1 MTELA
6 QPGGVVR
13 VPVEVAEWVELA
25 EGEWVA
31 PGQAQ
36 VLQEIACV
44 QNAEQRLPMKS
55 EHPVILRNAPNA
67 EQRW

>member
-1 MTELA
+1 MEQAL
-6 QPGGVVR
+6 PGVAVLVVEEALVWEDR
-13 VPVEVAEWVELA
+13 GEE
-25 EGEWVA
+25 EWVA

-55 EHPVILRNAPNA
+55 EHPVILKNAPNA